1 MLTRPPYDEWADITD
16 ANARLSETWDFAVAG
31 VSAAEFRTTA
41 RLEAAE
47 AASVFSSRL
56 RVPVRSLPSE
66 VDRVVVTGHQP
77 ELYHPGVWVKDFL
90 LQRVADKSS
99 AVAIDLVVDTDSFVD
114 VSLRV
119 PSLEPVVTA
128 VSHSLAIGE
137 SGRCFATTS
146 VPDDAALSEFCDRGA
161 STLSALPATAPG
173 RHFAQFCTHLHGA
186 AADAHNL
193 AELVTFARRRFEAS
207 AGSDYLE
214 LPVSVLSRLSAFA
227 RYSFDIMRS
236 AERFAR
242 SYNNELSS
250 YRAIH
255 KTRSAAQPFPDLGV
269 TDAGFE
275 IPFWYVG
282 EASRR
287 PLFVVPLADG
297 LELLAED
304 ERLVVLPNDPEVA
317 ISLLLDLPGIV
328 APKAIALTLYSRMFL
343 ADMFIHGVGGGRYD
357 RIADGVIRR
366 FYAQEPPVFTV
377 ASMTM
382 YLPLGAAMV
391 GDEDVTRAEQKLH
404 RFEHNPDEALD
415 GIECE
420 SLIERE
426 AVGSLSREKTT
437 LVARIAQPDADRKTL
452 GIRIREINRQLRE
465 LLAPVAEEL
474 RADLEKLKSERDATE
489 ILTDRTYPFCLW
501 DPSEIRDKVL

>member
-1 MLTRPPYDEWADITD
+1 
-16 ANARLSETWDFAVAG
+16 
-31 VSAAEFRTTA
+31 
-41 RLEAAE
+41 
-47 AASVFSSRL
+47 
-56 RVPVRSLPSE
+56 
-66 VDRVVVTGHQP
+66 
-77 ELYHPGVWVKDFL
+77 
-90 LQRVADKSS
+90 
-99 AVAIDLVVDTDSFVD
+99 
-114 VSLRV
+114 
-119 PSLEPVVTA
+119 
-128 VSHSLAIGE
+128 
-137 SGRCFATTS
+137 
-146 VPDDAALSEFCDRGA
+146 
-161 STLSALPATAPG
+161 
-173 RHFAQFCTHLHGA
+173 
-186 AADAHNL
+186 
-193 AELVTFARRRFEAS
+193 
-207 AGSDYLE
+207 
-214 LPVSVLSRLSAFA
+214 
-227 RYSFDIMRS
+227 
-236 AERFAR
+236 
-242 SYNNELSS
+242 
-250 YRAIH
+250 
-255 KTRSAAQPFPDLGV
+255 
-269 TDAGFE
+269 
-275 IPFWYVG
+275 VG

-474 RADLEKLKSERDATE
+474 RADLEKLKSERDATSLRD
-489 ILTDRTYPFCLW
+489 IMFATPLQGRGVHRKGFKPCPSLLSIQTSAPPVASVSMSALRAHTTLMMLLFWPVPMTALSAASVLTSVRTRLSRW
-501 DPSEIRDKVL
+501 TELPSTEAKRRPGDIPAFSCSTE